1 MTAVA
6 TIVYLTVSTTSLT
19 VHTVAFT
26 RIMTQSS
33 SGIAR
38 QGLLRTS
45 LCRVA
50 ASATY
55 VGLAALSET
64 SNTGMAA
71 LVALILIQLMWQA
84 NGVCDARLGRQLANN
99 PKHARNGVPRRQH
112 SPGSCSVS
120 PRRESL

>member
-6 TIVYLTVSTTSLT
+6 TIIYLTVSTTSLT

-38 QGLLRTS
+38 RGLLRTS
-45 LCRVA
+45 LCRVS
-50 ASATY
+50 ASAVY
-55 VGLAALSET
+55 VGLGLMALSTT

-71 LVALILIQLMWQA
+71 LVALILIQLMWQV
-84 NGVCDARLGRQLANN
+84 NGVCDARLGRRLANK
-99 PKHARNGVPRRQH
+99 PKHARK
-112 SPGSCSVS
+112 
-120 PRRESL
+120 